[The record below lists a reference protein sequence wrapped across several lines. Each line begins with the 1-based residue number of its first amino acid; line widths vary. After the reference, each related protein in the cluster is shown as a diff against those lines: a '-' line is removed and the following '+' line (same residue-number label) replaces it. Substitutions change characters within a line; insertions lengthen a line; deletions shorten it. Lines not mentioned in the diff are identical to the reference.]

1 MSSNFD
7 FRNGQ
12 DLNDDGY
19 GDIAIGHPLAD
30 PSSDNSAGAVYVV
43 LGGGTIQ
50 SPISVLTDLDGSNG
64 FTLEGASAG
73 DRSGTSIS
81 GAGVGN
87 ITLSSCTTAVGTPT

>member
-30 PSSDNSAGAVYVV
+30 PSGDNSAGAVYVV

-87 ITLSSCTTAVGTPT
+87 ITLSSCTTVGTPT